1 MNTHQIICI
10 LGVYAALGLGQGKTF
25 FLVILIVSFLL
36 MKNYYFSDFT
46 IATFSFA
53 EAITLSLGFIL
64 SATQMHRTLLSNVF
78 RWPMAMFDT
87 TPLGRILSR
96 FSKDMEAI
104 DIDLPGIFQFG
115 LSLFFSVV
123 FYLSFV

>member
-1 MNTHQIICI
+1 MYLFH
-10 LGVYAALGLGQGKTF
+10 F
-25 FLVILIVSFLL
+25 E
-36 MKNYYFSDFT
+36 

-64 SATQMHRTLLSNVF
+64 SAKQMHRTLLSNVF

-104 DIDLPGIFQFG
+104 DIDLPGILQFG
-115 LSLFFSVV
+115 LSLFFSVI
-123 FYLSFV
+123 FNLTSYL